1 MKYHKILT
9 AVLLI
14 PGILY
19 FLLSPVSLTVSA
31 SDSQNN
37 LTAQVEGALGI
48 SVFYQNEIDRLIK
61 CFDVN
66 EYGYYAIGYKNNTIH
81 IYDSLGTFQYGYRFN
96 TDGSYGIVLKEDSIV
111 IYLGRSNIAVEIDP
125 TGKCIGAEKIYFSK
139 DVVDNVMNRTCKQI
153 GNVTYYLERDIGIFN
168 GDYSRLVKTDETETK
183 TVLYDVTTRGYF
195 VGAFHYII
203 LSIFPIIGIAFV
215 AVKVKKENNE
225 SNEQ

>member
-139 DVVDNVMNRTCKQI
+139 DVVDNVMNRTSKQI
-153 GNVTYYLERDIGIFN
+153 GNVYYYLERDIGLFN
-168 GDYSRLVKTDETETK
+168 GDYSRLAKTDEEGTK
-183 TVLYDVTTRGYF
+183 TVLYDMTARGYF
-195 VGAFHYII
+195 AGALHYVVV
-203 LSIFPIIGIAFV
+203 SAFPIAGVAVFV
-215 AVKVKKENNE
+215 VKVKKEKHK
-225 SNEQ
+225 SDG